1 MVKELDIETLSIL
14 TRSLNTAMVIL
25 LAVGL
30 ALRFRPKAHIPIMLI
45 AFAVDLGNVILVEVY
60 ARQKNEGVGAV
71 EKGLATMI
79 EGQALLPMVHIT
91 VSILCI
97 LGYVVAAIT
106 GTLLHRRGIC
116 RKAHRWNAAV
126 FILNR
131 LASYVTSFWM

>member
-1 MVKELDIETLSIL
+1 LDIETLSIL

-106 GTLLHRRGIC
+106 GTLLYRRGIL
-116 RKAHRWNAAV
+116 RTAHRWNAAI